1 MEKPT
6 KLIPFGVILGLSLV
20 IAALL
25 VSGTL
30 LDIKEL
36 NNVISI
42 SGSAKL
48 PVTSDSARWTGNF
61 SRTAFATN
69 LKSGYEAMKK
79 DEGLVA
85 AYLDEQGFAGKY
97 EISPVYMYE
106 IYKSDAYA
114 PKEYNLTQSIE
125 VKSDDVEK
133 VKNLAKNIEKVIA
146 QGVIFSSNPVEYYYS
161 KLPELRIE
169 LLGESIKDARARAEI
184 IAKSSG
190 KKVNIIKQASMGVV
204 QVLPINSVNVSDYGE
219 YDTSTIDKEIRT
231 GINSIDFFIIK

>member
-61 SRTAFATN
+61 SRTAFASD
-69 LKSGYEAMKK
+69 LKSGYEVMKR

-161 KLPELRIE
+161 KLPDVRVS
-169 LLGESIKDARARAEI
+169 LLPEAIKDAKARAQA
-184 IAKSSG
+184 IADSSG
-190 KKVNIIKQASMGVV
+190 AKVDNVKSVAMGVV
-204 QVLPINSVNVSDYGE
+204 QVMPLGAIEVSDYGS
-219 YDTSTIDKEIRT
+219 YDTSSIDKEVMIT
-231 GINSIDFFIIK
+231 VKVTFGLK

>member
-133 VKNLAKNIEKVIA
+133 VKNLAKNIEKIIA

-161 KLPELRIE
+161 KLPDVRVS
-169 LLGESIKDARARAEI
+169 LLPEAIKDAKARAQA
-184 IAKSSG
+184 IADSSG
-190 KKVNIIKQASMGVV
+190 AKVDNVKSVAMGVV
-204 QVLPINSVNVSDYGE
+204 QVMPLGAIEVSDYGS
-219 YDTSTIDKEIRT
+219 YDTSSIEKEVMIT
-231 GINSIDFFIIK
+231 VKVTFGLK

>member
-161 KLPELRIE
+161 KLPDVRVS
-169 LLGESIKDARARAEI
+169 LLPEALKDAKARAQA
-184 IAKSSG
+184 IADSSG
-190 KKVNIIKQASMGVV
+190 AKVDDVKSVAMGVV
-204 QVLPINSVNVSDYGE
+204 QVMPLGAIEVSDYGS
-219 YDTSTIDKEIRT
+219 YDTSSIDKEVMIT
-231 GINSIDFFIIK
+231 VKVTFGLK

>member
-133 VKNLAKNIEKVIA
+133 VKNLVKNIEKVIA

-161 KLPELRIE
+161 KLPDVRVS
-169 LLGESIKDARARAEI
+169 LLPEAIKDAKARAQA
-184 IAKSSG
+184 IADSSG
-190 KKVNIIKQASMGVV
+190 AKVDDVKSVAMGVV
-204 QVLPINSVNVSDYGE
+204 QVMPLGAIEVSDYGS
-219 YDTSTIDKEIRT
+219 YDTSSIEKEVMIT
-231 GINSIDFFIIK
+231 VKVTFGLK

>member
-161 KLPELRIE
+161 KLPDVRVS
-169 LLGESIKDARARAEI
+169 LLPEAIKDAKARAQA
-184 IAKSSG
+184 IADSSG
-190 KKVNIIKQASMGVV
+190 AKVDNVKSVAMGVV
-204 QVLPINSVNVSDYGE
+204 QVMPLGAIEVSDYGS
-219 YDTSTIDKEIRT
+219 YDTSSIDKEVMIT
-231 GINSIDFFIIK
+231 VKVTFGLK

>member
-61 SRTAFATN
+61 SRTAFASD
-69 LKSGYEAMKK
+69 LKSGYEVMKR

-161 KLPELRIE
+161 KLPDVRVS
-169 LLGESIKDARARAEI
+169 LLPEAIKDAKARAQA
-184 IAKSSG
+184 IADSSG
-190 KKVNIIKQASMGVV
+190 AKVDDVKSVAMGVV
-204 QVLPINSVNVSDYGE
+204 QVMPLGAIEVSDYGS
-219 YDTSTIDKEIRT
+219 YDTSSIEKEVMIT
-231 GINSIDFFIIK
+231 VKVTFGLK

>member
-161 KLPELRIE
+161 KLPDVRVS
-169 LLGESIKDARARAEI
+169 LLPEAIKDAKARAQA
-184 IAKSSG
+184 IADSSG
-190 KKVNIIKQASMGVV
+190 AKVDDVKSVAMGVV
-204 QVLPINSVNVSDYGE
+204 QVMPLGAIEVSDYGS
-219 YDTSTIDKEIRT
+219 YDTSSIDKEVMIT
-231 GINSIDFFIIK
+231 VKVTFGLK

>member
-133 VKNLAKNIEKVIA
+133 VKNLVKNIEKVIA

-161 KLPELRIE
+161 KLPDVRVS
-169 LLGESIKDARARAEI
+169 LLPEAIKDAKARAQA
-184 IAKSSG
+184 IADSSG
-190 KKVNIIKQASMGVV
+190 AKVDNVKSVAMGVV
-204 QVLPINSVNVSDYGE
+204 QVMPLGAIEVSDYGS
-219 YDTSTIDKEIRT
+219 YDTSSIDKEVMIT
-231 GINSIDFFIIK
+231 VKVTFGLK

>member
-161 KLPELRIE
+161 KLPDVRVS
-169 LLGESIKDARARAEI
+169 LLPEAIKDAKARAQA
-184 IAKSSG
+184 IADSSG
-190 KKVNIIKQASMGVV
+190 AKVDNVKSVAMGVV
-204 QVLPINSVNVSDYGE
+204 QVMPLGAIEVSDYGS
-219 YDTSTIDKEIRT
+219 YDTSSIEKEVMIT
-231 GINSIDFFIIK
+231 VKVTFGLK

>member
-161 KLPELRIE
+161 KLPDVRVS
-169 LLGESIKDARARAEI
+169 LLPEAIKDAKARAQA
-184 IAKSSG
+184 IADSSG
-190 KKVNIIKQASMGVV
+190 AKVDDVKSVAMGVV
-204 QVLPINSVNVSDYGE
+204 QVMPLGAIEVSDYGS
-219 YDTSTIDKEIRT
+219 YDTSSIEKEVMIT
-231 GINSIDFFIIK
+231 VKVTFGLK

>member
-133 VKNLAKNIEKVIA
+133 VKNLVKNIEKVIT

-161 KLPELRIE
+161 KLPDVRVS
-169 LLGESIKDARARAEI
+169 LLPEAIKDAKARAQA
-184 IAKSSG
+184 IADSSG
-190 KKVNIIKQASMGVV
+190 AKVDDVKSVAMGVV
-204 QVLPINSVNVSDYGE
+204 QVMPLGAIEVSDYGS
-219 YDTSTIDKEIRT
+219 YDTSSIDKEVMIT
-231 GINSIDFFIIK
+231 VKVTFGLK

>member
-133 VKNLAKNIEKVIA
+133 VKNLVKNIEKVIA

-161 KLPELRIE
+161 KLPDVRVS
-169 LLGESIKDARARAEI
+169 LLPEAIKDAKARAQA
-184 IAKSSG
+184 IADSSG
-190 KKVNIIKQASMGVV
+190 AKVDDVKSVAMGVV
-204 QVLPINSVNVSDYGE
+204 QVMPLGAIEVSDYGS
-219 YDTSTIDKEIRT
+219 YDTSSIDKEVMIT
-231 GINSIDFFIIK
+231 VKVTFGLK

>member
-114 PKEYNLTQSIE
+114 PKVYNLTQSIE

-133 VKNLAKNIEKVIA
+133 VKNLVKNIEKVIA

-161 KLPELRIE
+161 KLPDVRVS
-169 LLGESIKDARARAEI
+169 LLPEAIKDAKARAQA
-184 IAKSSG
+184 IADSSG
-190 KKVNIIKQASMGVV
+190 AKVDDVKSVAMGVV
-204 QVLPINSVNVSDYGE
+204 QVMPLGAIEVSDYGS
-219 YDTSTIDKEIRT
+219 YDTSSIDKEVMIT
-231 GINSIDFFIIK
+231 VKVTFGLK